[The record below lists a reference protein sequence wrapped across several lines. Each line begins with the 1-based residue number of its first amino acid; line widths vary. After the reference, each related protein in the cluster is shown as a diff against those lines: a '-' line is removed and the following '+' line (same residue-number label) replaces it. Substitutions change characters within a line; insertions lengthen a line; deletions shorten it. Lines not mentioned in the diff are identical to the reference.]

1 MKAAA
6 KRTWAFVWDAIDR
19 FNRNDGSAMA
29 GYIAFTCLLSIF
41 PFLIFATTLI
51 GVLVG
56 PSRTDEITHALFELA
71 PPHVA
76 MTLEPVV
83 EEVLGKQSERILTLS
98 AIFAIWVASN
108 AIEAFRTAFD
118 RAYAVRAPRHIIT
131 NRAIAILFVF
141 IGAFVALILGFSI
154 VLSPLL
160 IRLLQDFAHLELPG
174 ITSYLTYLFGVIV
187 FIVFLRLMHRYLP
200 HRRMKL
206 AVIWPGVMVTTVLW
220 VLGALAFSVYLSWT
234 PTYSITYGALAGVI
248 ITLLFFYLTGAVI
261 IFGAEVNASLNG
273 VGRGGMRIGRAP
285 RETAL
290 RESPARE
297 AGE

>member
-1 MKAAA
+1 
-6 KRTWAFVWDAIDR
+6 
-19 FNRNDGSAMA
+19 
-29 GYIAFTCLLSIF
+29 
-41 PFLIFATTLI
+41 
-51 GVLVG
+51 
-56 PSRTDEITHALFELA
+56 
-71 PPHVA
+71 
-76 MTLEPVV
+76 
-83 EEVLGKQSERILTLS
+83 
-98 AIFAIWVASN
+98 
-108 AIEAFRTAFD
+108 
-118 RAYAVRAPRHIIT
+118 
-131 NRAIAILFVF
+131 
-141 IGAFVALILGFSI
+141 
-154 VLSPLL
+154 
-160 IRLLQDFAHLELPG
+160 
-174 ITSYLTYLFGVIV
+174 
-187 FIVFLRLMHRYLP
+187 
-200 HRRMKL
+200 MKL